1 MIRLKQLA
9 VTGFA
14 VLYGALIMSA
24 SLERANDWLAR
35 LAPQLAHSGSR
46 QHSSSFGKA
55 EKTETHLWVKK
66 IVERAFVV
74 ESPQE
79 ATVVPIQSGPSTLLS
94 SADHYSAWTGQ
105 LFSTRA
111 PPTQI

>member
-1 MIRLKQLA
+1 MIRIKKLA

-35 LAPQLAHSGSR
+35 LAPHSASR
-46 QHSSSFGKA
+46 QHSPSLGKT
-55 EKTETHLWVKK
+55 EKTETHLWQKK

-79 ATVVPIQSGPSTLLS
+79 TVVVPIQSGSSPLLS
-94 SADHYSAWTGQ
+94 SSDRYSAWTGQ
-105 LFSTRA
+105 LFTNRA
-111 PPTQI
+111 PPSQI